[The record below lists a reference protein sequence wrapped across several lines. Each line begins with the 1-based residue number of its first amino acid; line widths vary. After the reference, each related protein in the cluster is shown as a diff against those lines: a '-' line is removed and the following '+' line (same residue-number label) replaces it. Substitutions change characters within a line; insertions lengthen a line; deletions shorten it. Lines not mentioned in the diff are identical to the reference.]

1 MTQELVENSGNLK
14 SFIIFQIGW
23 EQFAIDF
30 LDVKEI
36 IQAGQIRKLPK
47 SLDFVDGIYNYRG
60 EIIHIINLKKK
71 LKLDNY
77 LLYKSRLNSIDD
89 DGNGSNSKHIIILNI
104 RNTHIGFLIDRIINI
119 ADVNDKNI
127 IALSPIFQTSVGV
140 EYVKG
145 IVKLE
150 DKPRIVIN
158 LRKIAGEVE
167 ENAISKEISSKT

>member
-1 MTQELVENSGNLK
+1 M
-14 SFIIFQIGW
+14 
-23 EQFAIDF
+23 
-30 LDVKEI
+30 KEI

-71 LKLDNY
+71 LKLDDY
-77 LLYKSRLNSIDD
+77 LLYKSRLNSIDDD

-104 RNTHIGFLIDRIINI
+104 KNTHIGFLIDRIINI

-158 LRKIAGEVE
+158 LKKIAGEVE

>member
-1 MTQELVENSGNLK
+1 MTQELENNGNLK

-71 LKLDNY
+71 LKLDDY
-77 LLYKSRLNSIDD
+77 LLYKSRLNSIDDD

-104 RNTHIGFLIDRIINI
+104 KNTHIGFLIDRIISI

-158 LRKIAGEVE
+158 LKKIAGEVE